1 MGSVQPGMRDVQE
14 SPRRSRRGRAAL
26 MVLAGLASAGA
37 VGGLAGD
44 ETAFVGSCGHFV
56 TTVRTSEP
64 SYAPGQVVI
73 VTVTQ
78 ANDGPACS
86 IPPQPCGPPQ
96 AQVSAYNAAGEDVWD
111 YGARKT
117 SPIQIT
123 CGLDDGPGMTWALGY
138 ADTQELD
145 WGQDQCTQGISSP
158 LQPNPD
164 CPGTQLPAG
173 TYRIVGEFWWID
185 GRTGG
190 HGPSSSATITISR

>member
-1 MGSVQPGMRDVQE
+1 MGSVQPGICDGRE
-14 SPRRSRRGRAAL
+14 SPRRSRPGRAVL
-26 MVLAGLASAGA
+26 TVLAGLASAGA
-37 VGGLAGD
+37 VWGLAGD
-44 ETAFVGSCGHFV
+44 ETAFVSSCGHFV

-64 SYAPGQVVI
+64 GYAPGQVVI
-73 VTVTQ
+73 MTVTQ
-78 ANDGPACS
+78 ASDGP
-86 IPPQPCGPPQ
+86 
-96 AQVSAYNAAGEDVWD
+96 
-111 YGARKT
+111 R
-117 SPIQIT
+117 
-123 CGLDDGPGMTWALGY
+123 MTWALGY

-145 WGQDQCTQGISSP
+145 WGQDQCTQGTSSP